1 MTPSLPPSHLVKVAF
16 GGCDII
22 VSMNEFG
29 KIKGPGKSYRKGIT
43 FLQAAR
49 MFGDEDTAQEWIIS
63 KRWRHGITC
72 PACGNTEVSE
82 LKRRGTLRRW
92 RCKDRKACGK
102 NFTVKTDTIMHD
114 SKLPVSQWC
123 IAIYLYTTN
132 LKGISAM
139 KLHRELGIA
148 YKNAWHMAHRIR
160 KATEM
165 RQPQMFRGPVEV
177 DEVYIGGKVANMS
190 NSKRRELKEQG
201 IGRGPSG
208 KTPVVG
214 MKDRDTGMIVA
225 EVPGSTDKNTLQGFV
240 AVNTEVDAVVYT
252 DEHGSYTGLPRPH
265 QAVKH
270 SAKEYVDG
278 MAHTNGI
285 ESFWANLRR
294 GINGVYHHV
303 SVKHLPRY
311 ISEFEGRHNIRPLD
325 TEDQMAAVIRGAD
338 GKRLTY
344 TELIS

>member
-1 MTPSLPPSHLVKVAF
+1 MSNLILESFH
-16 GGCDII
+16 DII
-22 VSMNEFG
+22 VPMFG
-29 KIKGPGKSYRKGIT
+29 KTTGPGKSYRKGIT
-43 FLQAAR
+43 FLEAAR
-49 MFGDEDTAQEWIIS
+49 IFGDEESAQEWIIS
-63 KRWRHGITC
+63 KRWSRGITC
-72 PACGNTEVSE
+72 PSCGNQNVSE

-165 RQPQMFRGPVEV
+165 QQPQMFRGPVEV
-177 DEVYIGGKVANMS
+177 DETYIGGKVANMS
-190 NSKRRELKEQG
+190 NAKRRQLKEEG
-201 IGRGPSG
+201 VGRGTTG
-208 KTPVVG
+208 KTAVVG

-240 AVNTEVDAVVYT
+240 AVNTEVESVVYT
-252 DEHGSYTGLPRPH
+252 DEHGSYRGLPRPH
-265 QAVKH
+265 QSVKH
-270 SAKEYVDG
+270 SVKEYVDG
-278 MAHTNGI
+278 QAHTNGI
-285 ESFWANLRR
+285 ESFWSMLKR
-294 GINGVYHHV
+294 GYVGTYHWM
-303 SVKHLPRY
+303 SAKHLHRY
-311 ISEFEGRHNIRPLD
+311 VSEFEGRHNIRPLD
-325 TEDQMAAVIRGAD
+325 TEDQMAAVVLGAER
-338 GKRLTY
+338 KRLTY
-344 TELIS
+344 AELTG

>member
-1 MTPSLPPSHLVKVAF
+1 
-16 GGCDII
+16 
-22 VSMNEFG
+22 MNEFG
-29 KIKGPGKSYRKGIT
+29 KITGPGKSYRKGIT
-43 FLQAAR
+43 FLEAAR
-49 MFGDEDTAQEWIIS
+49 MFGDEDSAQEWIIS

-72 PACGNTEVSE
+72 PACGNNEVSE

-114 SKLPVSQWC
+114 SKLPVSHWC

-160 KATEM
+160 KATET
-165 RQPQMFRGPVEV
+165 QPQMFRGPVET
-177 DEVYIGGKVANMS
+177 DETYVGGKERNKHS
-190 NSKRRELKEQG
+190 SKRLRQG
-201 IGRGPSG
+201 GGTVG
-208 KTPVVG
+208 KAAVVG

-252 DEHGSYTGLPRPH
+252 DEHRSYQGLPRPH
-265 QAVKH
+265 WSVKH

-278 MAHTNGI
+278 QAHTNGI
-285 ESFWANLRR
+285 ESFWANLKR

-311 ISEFEGRHNIRPLD
+311 VAEFEGRHNIRPLD
-325 TEDQMAAVIRGAD
+325 TEDQMAAVIAGAD

-344 TELIS
+344 TELTG